1 MEAYGYLQN
10 GEFALTHKEILF
22 QLAKLEGEVRNSS
35 RTSERN
41 SKDNESIFMVL
52 KELIE
57 K

>member
-1 MEAYGYLQN
+1 MR
-10 GEFALTHKEILF
+10 EFALTHEKILL
-22 QLAKLEGEVRNSS
+22 QLTKLEGEVSNIG

-41 SKDNESIFMVL
+41 CKEIESILMVL